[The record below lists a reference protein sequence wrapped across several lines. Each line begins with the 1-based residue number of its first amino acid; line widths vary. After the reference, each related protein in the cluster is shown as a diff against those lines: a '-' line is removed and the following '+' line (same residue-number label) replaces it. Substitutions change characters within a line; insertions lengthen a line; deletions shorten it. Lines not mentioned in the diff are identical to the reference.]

1 MTQLQPSR
9 HHRPSPRH
17 RRRRLP
23 GLPHVV
29 QVILTFLILLAAG
42 FVLGGLLNQPFNG

>member
-1 MTQLQPSR
+1 MTPLP
-9 HHRPSPRH
+9 PSPRH
-17 RRRRLP
+17 RSSRRRRLP
-23 GLPHVV
+23 DLPHAV